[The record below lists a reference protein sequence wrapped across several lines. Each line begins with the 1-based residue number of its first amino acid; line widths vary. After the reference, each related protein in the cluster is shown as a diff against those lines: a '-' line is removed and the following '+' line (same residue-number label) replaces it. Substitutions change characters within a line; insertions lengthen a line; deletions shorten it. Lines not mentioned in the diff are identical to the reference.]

1 MCTVKKHRT
10 HKCDLASDV
19 IEKCKEQIKLQLD
32 LLEES
37 AAKVEAIV
45 EKVDSATE
53 KVQDEGNKTRQKI
66 IAEVDQLHHN
76 LELGKTELI
85 DMLDQGV
92 QDKMDFLAHLREK
105 VVTTLAQ
112 NEKLTEPCRGNGAV
126 RAYYRA
132 ISC

>member
-1 MCTVKKHRT
+1 MCTVKEHRT
-10 HKCDLASDV
+10 HNCDLASDV
-19 IEKCKEQIKLQLD
+19 IENCIKQQLD

-37 AAKVEAIV
+37 ARMEATI
-45 EKVDSATE
+45 EKVDTSATE
-53 KVQDEGNKTRQKI
+53 KVQDEGDKMRQNI
-66 IAEVDQLHHN
+66 IAKVDQLHRN